1 MGLFREKVMKK
12 ILILIFTSIA
22 ADPTIVTV
30 LKPPPPSVLKSIPE
44 DDIRFLEYKSK
55 KLDLKTPNKM
65 SKTLLKAS
73 LSKAS
78 FNKASLNDYIKLDGF
93 LALYHGYS
101 TFSDRS
107 GMITFPIR
115 HKPDTKVILTI
126 TPKIELSKIDG
137 NTFARLKSQN
147 AEVYIYEK
155 KTDENKRIYWNV
167 SKETSPQ
174 ETRSIET
181 SNESGF
187 NEAGF
192 IDATSIVILS
202 KPKNVFI
209 QQGDFISRKDKNIVL
224 PQNIYVLANNS
235 NTKELLNFMTISRFF
250 EPIRYKEKLIKEKLR
265 EQKIIE
271 NE

>member
-1 MGLFREKVMKK
+1 M
-12 ILILIFTSIA
+12 IFTSII
-22 ADPTIVTV
+22 ADPTIVTI

-44 DDIRFLEYKSK
+44 DDIRLLEYKSK
-55 KLDLKTPNKM
+55 KLDLKTPNKI

-73 LSKAS
+73 FNKAS
-78 FNKASLNDYIKLDGF
+78 FNNYIKLDGF

-101 TFSDRS
+101 TFSNRD

-137 NTFARLKSQN
+137 NTFARLKSQD

-167 SKETSPQ
+167 SRKAHSQ
-174 ETRSIET
+174 ETRSTET
-181 SNESGF
+181 INETGF
-187 NEAGF
+187 NETGFNETGFNGTGF

-202 KPKNVFI
+202 KPKNIFI

-250 EPIRYKEKLIKEKLR
+250 EPISYKEKLIKEKLR
-265 EQKIIE
+265 EQKIIQ
-271 NE
+271 NA